1 MLNFLKINLIFS
13 LYPGEFLKF
22 NQSKWCKQKPGI
34 LKFSAPLNERTLIGY
49 IPVGFQ
55 EQGKRA
61 DEAETRCV
69 HNGYS
74 DQAIEIKGISKTCS
88 FVLYSAHCTISFMS
102 IECIYILHPTYLGFM
117 YNLRNHSYNQIFVT
131 FFLPLT

>member
-55 EQGKRA
+55 VQGKRA

-102 IECIYILHPTYLGFM
+102 IECIYIPPTWDLCTISATI
-117 YNLRNHSYNQIFVT
+117 LITRSS
-131 FFLPLT
+131 